1 MMRILSE
8 VRLKLEMKIEMREA
22 IVMIEQDDSV
32 Y

>member
-1 MMRILSE
+1 MRILSE
-8 VRLKLEMKIEMREA
+8 ARLKLEMKIEMREA

>member
-1 MMRILSE
+1 MRILSE